1 MPLLSKNETV
11 KADILQLT
19 QKLHGYQTVCADL
32 LRQLNARV
40 TQLSDADLAAFLTE
54 TGADWDAVEEARVN
68 AALSTNA
75 ALATTQALLTANS
88 LPVATATVDA
98 RPLDKVLLDA
108 RRVLTKDA
116 KIGAVTITR
125 LPDPEPVEP
134 PVEQE
139 KPVEEPK
146 EG

>member
-1 MPLLSKNETV
+1 MPLLTKTETV
-11 KADILQLT
+11 KADILALT
-19 QKLHGYQTVCADL
+19 QKLHGYQTVCAEL
-32 LRQLNARV
+32 LRQLNSRI
-40 TQLSDADLAAFLTE
+40 TQLSDADLAAFLSE

-68 AALSTNA
+68 AALSTNS
-75 ALATTQALLTANS
+75 ALATTQALLTDNS

-98 RPLDKVLLDA
+98 RPLDKVLMDA
-108 RRVLTKDA
+108 RRVLTKDS
-116 KIGAVTITR
+116 KTGAVTITR

>member
-1 MPLLSKNETV
+1 
-11 KADILQLT
+11 
-19 QKLHGYQTVCADL
+19 
-32 LRQLNARV
+32 
-40 TQLSDADLAAFLTE
+40 
-54 TGADWDAVEEARVN
+54 
-68 AALSTNA
+68 
-75 ALATTQALLTANS
+75 
-88 LPVATATVDA
+88 
-98 RPLDKVLLDA
+98 
-108 RRVLTKDA
+108 VLTKDA